1 MPRVKSCGWAL
12 VLLAAL
18 VAYFPHSTLA
28 ARLTSGTT
36 INLELLQT
44 ISSRYSDPEPSVY
57 FRVQRDVIAD
67 GEVVVRTGTFVKGT
81 LANLQDRGRMARSA
95 SLSLDV
101 PFVSAVDG
109 QAIRVIADMTRAG
122 RNRDDAMAA
131 GIILFG
137 AFGLLTRGSEV
148 WIPAGSVLEA
158 QVLNDRTIDTSPIG
172 KNSPQ
177 QPSAARFHATVI
189 REHISGLGTGAVRF
203 KVDHPPSMG
212 MLRIELRNDR
222 ELSPDARPLEPW
234 QVVQVG
240 DLELPMAVAA
250 ATGEP
255 PISFPAW
262 SVLQYCRPGPNRIV
276 LRAPSDA
283 GPMEAELQLQFEPV
297 VRR

>member
-1 MPRVKSCGWAL
+1 

-18 VAYFPHSTLA
+18 VAYFPHDTLA
-28 ARLTSGTT
+28 ARLPSGTI

-44 ISSRYSDPEPSVY
+44 ISSRYSDLESSVY

-67 GEVVVRTGTFVKGT
+67 GDVVVRTGTWVKGK
-81 LANLQDRGRMARSA
+81 LANLQDRGRMGRSA

-101 PFVSAVDG
+101 PFVTAVDG
-109 QAIRVIADMTRAG
+109 QAVRVIADMTRVG
-122 RNRDDAMAA
+122 RNRDDAMTA

-158 QVLNDRTIDTSPIG
+158 QVLNDRTIDTSSLG

-177 QPSAARFHATVI
+177 PPSAARFHATVI
-189 REHISGLGTGAVRF
+189 REHIGGLGTGAVRF
-203 KVDHPPSMG
+203 KVDHPPSIG
-212 MLRIELRNDR
+212 MLQIELREDR
-222 ELSPDARPLEPW
+222 ELAPDARPQGPW

-240 DLELPMAVAA
+240 DWELPIPIAA
-250 ATGEP
+250 AAGEP

-276 LRAPSDA
+276 LRAPFDA
-283 GPMEAELQLQFEPV
+283 GAMEAELQLQFDPV

>member
-1 MPRVKSCGWAL
+1 MPRAKSCGWAG

-28 ARLTSGTT
+28 ARLSSGTT
-36 INLELLQT
+36 IDLELLQT
-44 ISSRYSDPEPSVY
+44 ISSRYSDPESSVY
-57 FRVQRDVIAD
+57 FRVRRDVIAD
-67 GEVVVRTGTFVKGT
+67 GDVVVRTGTWVKGKF
-81 LANLQDRGRMARSA
+81 ANLQDRGRMARSA

-109 QAIRVIADMTRAG
+109 QAVRVIADMTRAG

-137 AFGLLTRGSEV
+137 AFGLLTKGSEV

-158 QVLNDRTIDTSPIG
+158 QVLNDRSIDTSHIG
-172 KNSPQ
+172 NGSPAP
-177 QPSAARFHATVI
+177 PSAARFHATVI

-203 KVDHPPSMG
+203 KVDHPPSIG
-212 MLRIELRNDR
+212 MLQIELRDDR
-222 ELSPDARPLEPW
+222 ELSADARPLEPW

-240 DLELPMAVAA
+240 DLELPMPIAA
-250 ATGEP
+250 AAGEAS
-255 PISFPAW
+255 ISFPAW

-276 LRAPSDA
+276 LRAPFDS

>member
-1 MPRVKSCGWAL
+1 VR

-18 VAYFPHSTLA
+18 VVYFPHDTLA
-28 ARLTSGTT
+28 ARLLSGTA
-36 INLELLQT
+36 IDLELLQT
-44 ISSRYSDPEPSVY
+44 ISSRYSDPESAVY

-67 GEVVVRTGTFVKGT
+67 GEVVVRTGTWVKGK

-101 PFVSAVDG
+101 PFVTAVDG
-109 QAIRVIADMTRAG
+109 QAVRVIADMTRAG
-122 RNRDDAMAA
+122 RNRDDAMTA

-148 WIPAGSVLEA
+148 WIPAGSALEA
-158 QVLNDRTIDTSPIG
+158 QVLNDRSIDTSPIG
-172 KNSPQ
+172 KNSPE
-177 QPSAARFHATVI
+177 PLAAARFHAIVI
-189 REHISGLGTGAVRF
+189 GEHIGGLGKGAVRF
-203 KVDHPPSMG
+203 KVDRPPSIG
-212 MLRIELRNDR
+212 MLRIELRDDR
-222 ELSPDARPLEPW
+222 ELAPDARPLGPW
-234 QVVQVG
+234 QMVQVG
-240 DLELPMAVAA
+240 ELALPMPIAA
-250 ATGEP
+250 AAGEP

-276 LRAPSDA
+276 LRAPFDA